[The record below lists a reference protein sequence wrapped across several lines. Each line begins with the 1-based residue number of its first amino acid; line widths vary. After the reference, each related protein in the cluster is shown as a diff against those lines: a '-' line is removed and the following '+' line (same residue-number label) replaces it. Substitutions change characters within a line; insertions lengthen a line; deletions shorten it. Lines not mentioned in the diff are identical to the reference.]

1 MFNDVL
7 WIIIELAT
15 NLYNSFLCIHFI
27 IASFDNK
34 CRILNVRKLHI
45 IGTTIMTALVTLLN
59 SITSYEGILGITYV
73 LYFFL
78 FACACLRGSILK
90 KLFISVF
97 RNICLICIA
106 AAVGN
111 VLFFFLQDNP
121 QKIYSEHCI
130 ERFLYIIV
138 SMALLTYVFAIFKK
152 FTSKTNDSLKIKE
165 WMLILS
171 VLTVSFFIIAMIHIA
186 VLSEVRG
193 EAKLNLLMAA
203 EFGVILI
210 NILCLY
216 ITVNLNETHKIEE
229 RLIIDRK
236 HSEYSQQ
243 YAQTV
248 KEQYEQ
254 TRRLRHDMKQYSAAM
269 LALIRSGKTEAAE
282 KLAEEQTD
290 DLSKIETVI
299 NVDNDFLNAILNSKL
314 SFARSKD
321 IDVLC
326 SIENDLS
333 GIENTDLCNLMGN
346 LLDNAVSA
354 AEKCEPDSR
363 LIEVNISSAN
373 SKLIIIIKNSICNS
387 VLEEN
392 PKLKST
398 KQDASH
404 HGYGVKTIHSIAE
417 KYNGTVDFFEEGLMF
432 ICRVELQKEETIK
445 K

>member
-1 MFNDVL
+1 MQNVL
-7 WIIIELAT
+7 WMMLELAA
-15 NLYNSFLCIHFI
+15 NLIESFFCIDFI
-27 IASFDNK
+27 IKAFDGK
-34 CRILNVRKLHI
+34 FRFIKAKSVYL
-45 IGTTIMTALVTLLN
+45 IGSLSLAVFVTVFN
-59 SITSYEGILGITYV
+59 QITEYEGIFGIAYSCIMFV
-73 LYFFL
+73 FL
-78 FACACLRGSILK
+78 LIFLRGSIIK
-90 KLFISVF
+90 KVFVSVLI
-97 RNICLICIA
+97 NLCLISS
-106 AAVGN
+106 AAVSGN
-111 VLFFFLQDNP
+111 ILSAAFGSDQSLLYKEGTV
-121 QKIYSEHCI
+121 
-130 ERFLYIIV
+130 ERFIYMVVGISLTVYVLAIV
-138 SMALLTYVFAIFKK
+138 LRFIKGRK
-152 FTSKTNDSLKIKE
+152 ESLSAKE
-165 WMLILS
+165 WTLILS
-171 VLTVSFFIIAMIHIA
+171 VLGISFLIFHVVHLII
-186 VLSEVRG
+186 LSGENSRNVR
-193 EAKLNLLMAA
+193 NLLMLV
-203 EFGVILI
+203 ELGIIFI

-216 ITVNLNETHKIEE
+216 MTSRLNNARRREE
-229 RLIIDRK
+229 QLILEQK
-236 HSEYSQQ
+236 HSEYSRQ

-398 KQDASH
+398 KQDAAH

-432 ICRVELQKEETIK
+432 ICRVELQREETIK

>member
-1 MFNDVL
+1 MQNVL
-7 WIIIELAT
+7 WMMLELAA
-15 NLYNSFLCIHFI
+15 NLIESFFCIDFI
-27 IASFDNK
+27 VKAFDGKFRFLKAKSVYLIGILSFAASIT
-34 CRILNVRKLHI
+34 ILNR
-45 IGTTIMTALVTLLN
+45 
-59 SITSYEGILGITYV
+59 ITEYEGFLGITYV
-73 LYFFL
+73 CVL
-78 FACACLRGSILK
+78 FIFSLIFLRGKVLK
-90 KLFISVF
+90 KLFISLL
-97 RNICLICIA
+97 ILLCLISA
-106 AAVGN
+106 AAVSGN
-111 VLFFFLQDNP
+111 ILSAAFGSDQSLLYKEGTV
-121 QKIYSEHCI
+121 
-130 ERFLYIIV
+130 ERFIYMVVGISLIV
-138 SMALLTYVFAIFKK
+138 YVLAIVLRFIKGRK
-152 FTSKTNDSLKIKE
+152 ESLSAKE
-165 WMLILS
+165 WTLILS
-171 VLTVSFFIIAMIHIA
+171 VLGISFLIFNVVHLII
-186 VLSEVRG
+186 LSGENSRNVR
-193 EAKLNLLMAA
+193 NLLMLV
-203 EFGVILI
+203 ELGIIFI

-216 ITVNLNETHKIEE
+216 MTSRLNNARRREE
-229 RLIIDRK
+229 QFILEQK
-236 HSEYSQQ
+236 HSEYSRQ

-254 TRRLRHDMKQYSAAM
+254 TRRLRHDMKQYSATM

-290 DLSKIETVI
+290 DFSKIETVI

-373 SKLIIIIKNSICNS
+373 SKLIIIIKNSICNF

-404 HGYGVKTIHSIAE
+404 HGYGIKTIRSIAE

-432 ICRVELQKEETIK
+432 ICRVELQREETIEK
-445 K
+445 